1 MSEKTIELISF
12 NLCPFVQRS
21 VITLKKKG
29 IDFKITYIDLADKPD
44 WFLAIS
50 PLGKVPVVKYGDD
63 VLFESAVINEFIDEV
78 TPNQIMLADP
88 LQKAKD
94 RGWIEFSSQLIMNQY
109 MLTVAKNADDF
120 ESQKLAMVDKLTR
133 LESTIQQGGF
143 FNGTEFSLIDA
154 AVAPMFTRL
163 DIIKRHFN
171 YDLLINL
178 PKLQALAN
186 NLVSQPYV
194 KASVIDDFENVFVQY
209 LKGNESY
216 LAA

>member
-63 VLFESAVINEFIDEV
+63 VLFESAVINEFIDEI
-78 TPNQIMLADP
+78 TPNQIMPSDP

-94 RGWIEFSSQLIMNQY
+94 RGWIEFSSQIIMNQY
-109 MLTVAKNADDF
+109 MLSVAKNADDF
-120 ESQKLAMVDKLTR
+120 ESQKLALVDKLTR

-163 DIIKRHFN
+163 DIIKKHFN
-171 YDLLINL
+171 HDLLINL

>member
-29 IDFKITYIDLADKPD
+29 IDFNITYIDLADKPD

-63 VLFESAVINEFIDEV
+63 VLFESAVINEFIDEI
-78 TPNQIMLADP
+78 TPNQIMPSDP

-94 RGWIEFSSQLIMNQY
+94 RGWIEFSSQIIMNQY
-109 MLTVAKNADDF
+109 MLSVAKNADDF
-120 ESQKLAMVDKLTR
+120 ESQKLALVDKLTR
-133 LESTIQQGGF
+133 LENTIQQGGF
-143 FNGTEFSLIDA
+143 FNGAEFSLIDA

-163 DIIKRHFN
+163 DIIKRHFEH
-171 YDLLINL
+171 DLLINL
-178 PKLQALAN
+178 PNLQKLAD

-194 KASVIDDFENVFVQY
+194 KASVIEDFEDVFVQY